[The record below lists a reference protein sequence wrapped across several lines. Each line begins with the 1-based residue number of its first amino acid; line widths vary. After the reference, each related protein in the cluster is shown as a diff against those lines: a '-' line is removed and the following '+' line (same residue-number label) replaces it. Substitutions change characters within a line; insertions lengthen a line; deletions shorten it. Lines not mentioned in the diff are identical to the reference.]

1 MCVPFLVILL
11 YVCKARAILSKNL
24 SPHFVCS
31 ATNSITKP
39 EKSRRY
45 ETEQQF
51 PLNE

>member
-1 MCVPFLVILL
+1 MCVPILVVVL

-24 SPHFVCS
+24 SPHFVCD
-31 ATNSITKP
+31 AANLLTKP

-45 ETEQQF
+45 EMKQQF